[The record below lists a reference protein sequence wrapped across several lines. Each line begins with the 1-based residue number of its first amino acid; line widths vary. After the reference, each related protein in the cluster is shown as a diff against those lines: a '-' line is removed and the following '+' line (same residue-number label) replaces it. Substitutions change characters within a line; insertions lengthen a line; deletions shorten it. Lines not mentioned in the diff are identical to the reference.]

1 MSDGPRTEQGSLA
14 RALARVAP
22 ATLIVMLLG
31 FGSSVVVARPLGRD
45 HDDRRVLSRFS
56 VATFGYLVL
65 LAALRQGA
73 IPKLT
78 EAMRAEPQDSFS
90 LGCSE
95 LLSATIVTASVIS
108 VVVTGIMLAVIPAV
122 AAGSSTS

>member
-1 MSDGPRTEQGSLA
+1 MSERPPTERGSLL

-31 FGSSVVVARPLGRD
+31 FGSSVLVARRLGATTMTD
-45 HDDRRVLSRFS
+45 AYYLAFS
-56 VATFGYLVL
+56 VGTFGYVVL

-78 EAMRAEPQDSFS
+78 EETHR
-90 LGCSE
+90 
-95 LLSATIVTASVIS
+95 
-108 VVVTGIMLAVIPAV
+108 
-122 AAGSSTS
+122 TSGTLFARLQ